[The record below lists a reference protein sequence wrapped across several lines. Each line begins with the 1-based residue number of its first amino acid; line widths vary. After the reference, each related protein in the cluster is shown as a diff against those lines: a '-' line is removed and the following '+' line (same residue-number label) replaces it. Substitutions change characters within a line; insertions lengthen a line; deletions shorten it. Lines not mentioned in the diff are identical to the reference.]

1 MRKTL
6 ATSALALALLWGDA
20 GADGKVVRDVP
31 YEPSPANV
39 VERMLDMAAVGPD
52 DVVFDLG
59 SGDGR
64 IVIAAAKRGAR
75 GVGVE
80 VDPKLVE
87 GARRRAEKEDVAD
100 RTRFLQQDLFQAD
113 IAEATVVTLFLWPEV
128 NLRLRPKL
136 LNELRPGTRVISH
149 FHDMEDWP
157 AEETARIGSYR
168 AIYRWTIP
176 ANAGGTWRGRLRW
189 PDGRTQPLELRLTQR
204 FSTLAGS
211 LEAGG
216 TGAALD
222 EGRLSGPDIRLR
234 ADALA
239 LTGRVQGENMTGQ
252 AVRANEILDF
262 ELTRDPAS
270 RQPLELQAVEAVP
283 P

>member
-1 MRKTL
+1 
-6 ATSALALALLWGDA
+6 
-20 GADGKVVRDVP
+20 
-31 YEPSPANV
+31 
-39 VERMLDMAAVGPD
+39 MLDMAAVGSS

-80 VDPKLVE
+80 IDPKLVE

-100 RTRFLQQDLFQAD
+100 RTRFIQQNLFQAD
-113 IAEATVVTLFLWPEV
+113 LAEATVVTLFLWPEV

-136 LNELRPGTRVISH
+136 LNELRPGTRVVSH
-149 FHDMEDWP
+149 FHDMGDWLP
-157 AEETARIGSYR
+157 EETERIGSYR
-168 AIYRWTIP
+168 TIYRWTIP
-176 ANAGGTWRGRLRW
+176 ANAGGAWHGRLRW
-189 PDGRTQPLELRLTQR
+189 PDGREEPLSLRLTQR
-204 FSTLAGS
+204 FSALAGS

-222 EGRLSGPDIRLR
+222 AGRLTGPDIRLR
-234 ADALA
+234 AGAFT

-252 AVRANEILDF
+252 AVQAGETLAFD
-262 ELTRDPAS
+262 LTRDPTS
-270 RQPLELQAVEAVP
+270 RQPLEFQAVEAVP